1 MQLCSA
7 DIPRIDFLSQP
18 KETPMFN
25 ERKVA
30 QMAAYLLAKGETRM
44 AHLKLMKLLYLADR
58 RSMDVYG
65 FPISGDHVVAMPHGP
80 VLSMTLNLIDGDVE
94 SCENGWESWISD
106 KENHEVSLKRMPSP
120 ELLDELS
127 AADLNALDA
136 VWNDFGHMNRWQIR
150 DYTHNHCPE
159 WKDPNGSSV
168 AIPYED
174 IFGALGKTPEAASEL
189 SARIEAERSLDKLFA
204 SL

>member
-1 MQLCSA
+1 
-7 DIPRIDFLSQP
+7 
-18 KETPMFN
+18 MFN

-30 QMAAYLLAKGETRM
+30 QMAAYLLAKGERRM

-65 FPISGDHVVAMPHGP
+65 FPISGDRVVAMPHGP

-94 SCENGWESWISD
+94 SCEDGWESWISD
-106 KENHEVSLKRMPSP
+106 KANHQVALKRTPSP

-127 AADLNALDA
+127 VADLGALDA
-136 VWNDFGHMNRWQIR
+136 VWNEFGHMTQWAIR
-150 DYTHNHCPE
+150 DYTHDHCPE

-168 AIPYED
+168 AIPFED
-174 IFGALGKTPEAASEL
+174 IFGALGKTPAVASEL
-189 SARIEAERSLDKLFA
+189 GARIEAERSLDKLFA